1 MVWENLKKH
10 ISEMKWSERTF
21 SGFEFRYK
29 NFECIGIL
37 SIVESDLKKNKY
49 AITKIYVY
57 KNQDLDNCLVVY
69 PSWTDMSISPNISA
83 FYNFFEI
90 ETSYSGDHF
99 MELKADFI
107 SDTDSFVP
115 PNFQPNLAPVIERVS
130 VHTLISNDPT
140 DPNKRYCIG
149 LKLNGIK
156 KDGDRKKRTDYN
168 DEKSRQLKEKLY
180 VIVGEHKEIS
190 FNYSKN
196 IEDEKDDWE
205 ILRRFIENNS
215 EYGFLNYQN
224 K

>member
-1 MVWENLKKH
+1 
-10 ISEMKWSERTF
+10 
-21 SGFEFRYK
+21 
-29 NFECIGIL
+29 
-37 SIVESDLKKNKY
+37 
-49 AITKIYVY
+49 
-57 KNQDLDNCLVVY
+57 
-69 PSWTDMSISPNISA
+69 
-83 FYNFFEI
+83 
-90 ETSYSGDHF
+90 